1 MGFRCATINVDKLA
15 DALGIETNELREK
28 MRSSRSGGFA
38 RLWNF
43 EDKGS
48 FGTGRLSVSSRKDAN
63 SDYETQFQDGF
74 VCFSGGAYNK
84 AKELD
89 IPENGVSIIIL
100 SCDVRN
106 KWDQKTKK
114 MYTNFYVYDFDAYG
128 DNSSGGKPTEKQSKS
143 ASKAK
148 KPKQEVEESADT
160 DDTDELPF

>member
-1 MGFRCATINVDKLA
+1 MGFRCATMNVDKLA

-84 AKELD
+84 AKVLD
-89 IPENGVSIIIL
+89 IPENGVSVIIL

-114 MYTNFYVYDFDAYG
+114 MYTNFYVYDFDTYG
-128 DNSSGGKPTEKQSKS
+128 GDTPEKKPTAKG
-143 ASKAK
+143 K
-148 KPKQEVEESADT
+148 KPKQEPEKSSDAD
-160 DDTDELPF
+160 DADELPF